1 VGGSRPCGE
10 TLSVRLFKQRRDYYG
25 GGLMILMGL
34 VAALEGRTYQ
44 IGTLRQMGLGFFP
57 VALGILLIFL
67 GLLIVGTAL
76 GPNDGE
82 SESILP
88 ANLEWRGWGCIIAGP
103 VLFIIL
109 GIYGGMI
116 PATFACVFVSALG
129 DRSTTVKKSFLLAVG
144 ITVFGVAL
152 FSYLLKIPMP
162 IWKWGLS

>member
-1 VGGSRPCGE
+1 VS
-10 TLSVRLFKQRRDYYG
+10 LFKQRRDYYG

-34 VAALEGRTYQ
+34 TAALEGRTYQ
-44 IGTLRQMGLGFFP
+44 IGTLRQMGPGFFP

-76 GPNDGE
+76 GPNEGE

-129 DRSTTVKKSFLLAVG
+129 DRATTVKKAFLLAVG

>member
-1 VGGSRPCGE
+1 M
-10 TLSVRLFKQRRDYYG
+10 RLFKQRRDYYG

-44 IGTLRQMGLGFFP
+44 IGTLRQMGPGFFP

-67 GLLIVGTAL
+67 GLLIIGTAL
-76 GPNDGE
+76 GPSEGK

-88 ANLEWRGWGCIIAGP
+88 ASLEWRGWGCIIAGP
-103 VLFIIL
+103 ALFIIL

-129 DRSTTVKKSFLLAVG
+129 DRSTTVKKAFLLAVG

-162 IWKWGLS
+162 IWKWGMS

>member
-1 VGGSRPCGE
+1 
-10 TLSVRLFKQRRDYYG
+10 VRLFKQRRDYYG

-34 VAALEGRTYQ
+34 IAALEGRTYQ
-44 IGTLRQMGLGFFP
+44 IGTLRQMGPGFFP

-76 GPNDGE
+76 GPNEGE

-129 DRSTTVKKSFLLAVG
+129 DRATTVKKAFLLAVG

>member
-1 VGGSRPCGE
+1 VH
-10 TLSVRLFKQRRDYYG
+10 LFKQRRDYYG

-34 VAALEGRTYQ
+34 IAALEGRTYQ
-44 IGTLRQMGLGFFP
+44 IGTLRQMGPGFFP

-67 GLLIVGTAL
+67 GCLIAGNAVGSS
-76 GPNDGE
+76 DSK

-109 GIYGGMI
+109 GTYFGLI

-129 DRSTTVKKSFLLAVG
+129 DRNTDPKRAFLLATG
-144 ITVFGVAL
+144 ITVFGVLL

-162 IWKWGLS
+162 ILKWGLS